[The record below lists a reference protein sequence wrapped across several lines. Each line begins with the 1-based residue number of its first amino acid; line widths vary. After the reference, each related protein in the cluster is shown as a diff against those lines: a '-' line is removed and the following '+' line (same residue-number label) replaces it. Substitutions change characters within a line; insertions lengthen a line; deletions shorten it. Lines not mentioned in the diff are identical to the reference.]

1 MQEGSLFGWVWVL
14 AKIFHS
20 RVSSSSSTL
29 IVDDVVDLS
38 ILLSPKVDTQGI
50 VELNALVTRGKDG
63 RRSDDVMISKEG
75 VNTDSVTLMVLDIRS
90 DSISGVSV
98 CSKID
103 INIVRKF
110 RLVHYSKSILSI
122 PLSEILEGVLN
133 FKAVSF
139 DIVSVNNNS
148 MVNWVL

>member
-1 MQEGSLFGWVWVL
+1 
-14 AKIFHS
+14 
-20 RVSSSSSTL
+20 
-29 IVDDVVDLS
+29 
-38 ILLSPKVDTQGI
+38 

-90 DSISGVSV
+90 DSISSVSV